1 VLADGHAVV
10 ERAQGVSWW
19 KWDKGSSIFFW
30 RWPPDYQESASVGIA
45 PMFVGDPPA
54 NKSRQP
60 AYDDPEIRAKVKK
73 KLENVMDKGYIELVD
88 NKLVEA
94 LMFMFHIPKGE
105 LDIRMV
111 YDGSKSGLNESLYS
125 LGFLT
130 QRWIPW

>member
-1 VLADGHAVV
+1 
-10 ERAQGVSWW
+10 
-19 KWDKGSSIFFW
+19 
-30 RWPPDYQESASVGIA
+30 
-45 PMFVGDPPA
+45 MFVGDPPS